1 MIVVLTLFNKIL
13 CVFLGGGVW
22 VNFLSL
28 FAGVYDAEVE
38 VLDVALV
45 SWDIKSISA
54 YFAVK
59 HLCLFGV

>member
-1 MIVVLTLFNKIL
+1 M
-13 CVFLGGGVW
+13 
-22 VNFLSL
+22 NFLSL

-45 SWDIKSISA
+45 SWDIKSITA